1 MGREA
6 YQEILATKGV
16 SSDPQ
21 LNEMVR
27 RVGQRI
33 VRASG
38 QTGLDWQF
46 NVIKDETP
54 NAFALPGGFVGV
66 HTGLFKVVENEAQLA
81 AVMAHE
87 VGHVTAHHPAERMSR
102 QTLVQAGLTAL
113 GGASQPTAQIA
124 AAAATLG
131 IILPFSRTQEGAAD
145 AIGRHNMPQAGEE
158 PNATVDV
165 QQQERRV

>member
-1 MGREA
+1 MR
-6 YQEILATKGV
+6 ISDW
-16 SSDPQ
+16 SSDVCSSD
-21 LNEMVR
+21 L
-27 RVGQRI
+27 VGQRI

-81 AVMAHE
+81 AVIAHE

-131 IILPFSRTQEGAAD
+131 IILPFSRTQEAEAD
-145 AIGRHNMPQAGEE
+145 AIGLQYMAKAGYD
-158 PNATVDV
+158 PHAAVDV
-165 QQQERRV
+165 WKNFEAQGDRKSTRLNSSH

>member
-66 HTGLFKVVENEAQLA
+66 HTGLFMVVENEAQLA
-81 AVMAHE
+81 ALIAPY
-87 VGHVTAHHPAERMSR
+87 VGTVPAPPPAERLSR
-102 QTLVQAGLTAL
+102 PSLVPAGLTAL
-113 GGASQPTAQIA
+113 VGAPPPPPPIPTPPANH
-124 AAAATLG
+124 
-131 IILPFSRTQEGAAD
+131 RT
-145 AIGRHNMPQAGEE
+145 NP
-158 PNATVDV
+158 
-165 QQQERRV
+165 